1 MKIVFT
7 SSKSVINAM
16 VDTLKSLGYN
26 MESSGVKYLA
36 HNHDKSFSTIGIELT
51 GELTSLIFLGLYTQS
66 TLQRSVDEVKAN
78 KSLMAI
84 E

>member
-7 SSKSVINAM
+7 SSKSIINAM
-16 VDTLKSLGYN
+16 VDTLKSPGYK
-26 MESSGVKYLA
+26 MESTVKYLA
-36 HNHDKSFSTIGIELT
+36 HNHDAGFSTIGIELT
-51 GELTSLIFLGLYTQS
+51 GELTDLIFLGLYTQS
-66 TLQRSVDEVKAN
+66 TFQRSIDEVKAN